1 MDGRMIVVLAGDLNV
16 PVRLLQFD
24 AGRKMRLHLALG
36 PLHHHGVALYFKLHS
51 LRERNRFLSDT
62 RHFALPFS

>member
-1 MDGRMIVVLAGDLNV
+1 MMVVFAGNQNV
-16 PVRLLQFD
+16 SVRLFQFN
-24 AGRKMRLHLALG
+24 AGWKMRLHLPFG
-36 PLHHHGVALYFKLHS
+36 PLHHNGVAFYFKLHS